1 MIVTGPSFAISTAIS
16 APKMPFS
23 TFLTPFAESS
33 EQNSSYNLFASSG
46 AAESVKDGLL
56 PFLQSAQRVNCE
68 IARISPPTSLTLSVF
83 VLEHAQTRYFA
94 GKQRR
99 LLIGV
104 ALDNAEQD
112 IEALAYLADGLP
124 VNGNF

>member
-1 MIVTGPSFAISTAIS
+1 MTVCCPFAICTESELRDSENLAADIVD
-16 APKMPFS
+16 
-23 TFLTPFAESS
+23 AEIH
-33 EQNSSYNLFASSG
+33 F
-46 AAESVKDGLL
+46 
-56 PFLQSAQRVNCE
+56 P
-68 IARISPPTSLTLSVF
+68 VF

-94 GKQRR
+94 GEQYC

-112 IEALAYLADGLP
+112 IEALAYLADGLS

>member
-1 MIVTGPSFAISTAIS
+1 MAETKPQRELNFGGGRRDNHG
-16 APKMPFS
+16 
-23 TFLTPFAESS
+23 LTE
-33 EQNSSYNLFASSG
+33 
-46 AAESVKDGLL
+46 K
-56 PFLQSAQRVNCE
+56 
-68 IARISPPTSLTLSVF
+68 ARDSRGTLRR
-83 VLEHAQTRYFA
+83 LARYFA
-94 GKQRR
+94 GEQYC